1 MLELLIL
8 SSELIIIK
16 DFPVYEWRL
25 YRSEK
30 LFIKQVNKMIMN
42 KTWIYILKADW
53 NYKKCQHAIRLCNPT
68 VVICYMIFPIS
79 YQIYCN

>member
-42 KTWIYILKADW
+42 KT
-53 NYKKCQHAIRLCNPT
+53 
-68 VVICYMIFPIS
+68 
-79 YQIYCN
+79 